1 MRISTTH
8 HDDFRAVIAKSFG
21 NACVILFGT
30 RPHPRQNEFVA
41 YATDWEDL
49 VIFTTDAGQPEGWSD
64 GIALGDIDALKWVSP
79 SSARRVRTTHY
90 EDFRTIVAQMF
101 AGGCVVFFGTRPAPR
116 HQQFLAYAT
125 NWQQRLAEF
134 SGNSGQPETFPQNFG
149 NPAAVA
155 LQDIDELRWEL

>member
-1 MRISTTH
+1 MRVSTTH

-21 NACVILFGT
+21 AAPVILFGT
-30 RPHPRQNEFVA
+30 KHQGEFLA
-41 YATDWEDL
+41 YATDWENL
-49 VIFTTDAGQPEGWSD
+49 VEFISDKGQPEWWND
-64 GIALGDIDALKWVSP
+64 GIALVDIDALKWVSP
-79 SSARRVRTTHY
+79 NSARRLRTTNY

-101 AGGCVVFFGTRPAPR
+101 AAGCVVFFGTRPPPR

-134 SGNSGQPETFPQNFG
+134 FGNSGQPETFPQNFG